1 MSSLKEI
8 ASGLGVSHALVSR
21 VLNNK
26 MGTTRVSDRVRKA
39 ILLRAK
45 ELDYQPN
52 PLALALKKG
61 QKGVVGVFLHGL
73 GVDGSE
79 LSIEFIRA
87 AGRALSEHRLNL
99 WLQFFETEEEFSAV
113 CNEKL
118 LRKVDGLIVAG
129 VMHESL
135 ASKIKDVEQK
145 GLHVASACQG
155 PLNNW
160 DIVNFQVN
168 LHSQCYLPAKH
179 LIEKGCKRIAHF
191 NAMPYRY
198 AGYLKAHA
206 EAALT
211 VREELVVSL
220 GECFDVD
227 SGRTG
232 TKYLLDSGRDF
243 DGLVAQSDAQAVGAM
258 MALSDAGVPMSKWPL
273 ITGVDNSPI
282 GRLYGLLP
290 ITSTTAEMS
299 SCARLTVDAIM
310 KKMAGSP
317 VFPQLAEPTLV
328 VRRSSER

>member
-8 ASGLGVSHALVSR
+8 AGSLGVSHALVSR

-26 MGTTRVSDRVRKA
+26 MGTTRVSDKVRKA
-39 ILLRAK
+39 ILQKAK

-61 QKGVVGVFLHGL
+61 QKGVVGVFLHGV
-73 GVDGSE
+73 GVEGSE
-79 LSIEFIRA
+79 LSLEFIQA
-87 AGRALSEHRLNL
+87 AGKALSEHRLNL

-129 VMHESL
+129 LMHESL
-135 ASKIKDVEQK
+135 ASQIKEIEKQ

-160 DIVNFQVN
+160 DIVNYQVN
-168 LHSQCYLPAKH
+168 PHSQCYLPAKH
-179 LIEKGCKRIAHF
+179 LIEKGCRKIAHF
-191 NAMPYRY
+191 NTTPYRY
-198 AGYLKAHA
+198 AGFLKALT
-206 EAALT
+206 EAA
-211 VREELVVSL
+211 VPIRNELVASTPNQY
-220 GECFDVD
+220 DVD
-227 SGRTG
+227 AGRSA
-232 TKYLLDSGRDF
+232 TKYLLDSRCDF

-258 MALSDAGVPMSKWPL
+258 MALSDAGIPMSKWPL

-282 GRLYGLLP
+282 AKYYGLLP

-299 SCARLTVDAIM
+299 TCARLTVDAIT
-310 KKMAGSP
+310 KKIAGSA
-317 VFPQLAEPTLV
+317 VSPQLAEPSLV